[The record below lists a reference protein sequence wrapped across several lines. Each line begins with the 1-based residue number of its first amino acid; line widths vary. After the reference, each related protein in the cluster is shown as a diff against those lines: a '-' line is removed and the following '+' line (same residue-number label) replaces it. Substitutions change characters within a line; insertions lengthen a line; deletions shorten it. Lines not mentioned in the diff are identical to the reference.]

1 MSGYEMWHD
10 YCDVCGRLSAICKW
24 DGWDNDVAYYGN
36 DICRTCWAET
46 EMVLTTREGGDIEQ
60 GGEDENWR
68 GVYACC
74 DRCDDY
80 GLVWSPEK
88 NEGLGWL
95 ANNHAFCLGCFT
107 SALVLPDLWGC
118 DYCGVEKLCWKE
130 NNWNVC
136 AECYTYDVANDHAEY
151 AANTCTTMAV
161 WEPPT
166 SEMAAPGP
174 SQGPP
179 TTITQAQA
187 RKRNLRDQEKLRK
200 WYPNHCTYHLFYHH
214 VLQRP
219 GAWGCTFAKG
229 DDNFCTVGGKQ
240 RSHECPDG
248 LAERDLE
255 AFNGE

>member
-1 MSGYEMWHD
+1 MSGYDTGTSH
-10 YCDVCGRLSAICKW
+10 CDVCGQFSATCMW
-24 DGWDNDVAYYGN
+24 NGLDNDIAWYG
-36 DICRTCWAET
+36 DEICRTCWTET
-46 EMVLTTREGGDIEQ
+46 EWVLIFHEGGDIEQ

-68 GVYACC
+68 GVYTYCG
-74 DRCDDY
+74 RCEDY
-80 GLVWSPEK
+80 GLVWSPELVY
-88 NEGLGWL
+88 GQGWL
-95 ANNHAFCLGCFT
+95 ANNHAFCQSCFQVAHD
-107 SALVLPDLWGC
+107 SELWGC
-118 DYCGVEKLCWKE
+118 DCCGLEKLCWKQS
-130 NNWNVC
+130 NWNVC
-136 AECYTYDVANDHAEY
+136 AECYTYDVGDGYVEY
-151 AANTCTTMAV
+151 ADNTCTALTV

-166 SEMAAPGP
+166 SDMAAHGP

-179 TTITQAQA
+179 TTVTQAQA

-200 WYPNHCTYHLFYHH
+200 WYPAYCTYHLFYHH

-255 AFNGE
+255 AFNVE